1 MTLAGYVTGWAT
13 EYAAG
18 IDAAGLGGDDAIEE
32 YLFDMDAQW
41 TFITD
46 KRGEYHGAQVELCPS
61 PHVTFNPHTGIVRAR
76 DTSIRQAVTVG
87 VKVSDAA
94 REEFNAYFA
103 AIFELA
109 QASRTKPFGFKEG
122 DFLNDKHNKSFTGAS
137 ERRRRCG

>member
-1 MTLAGYVTGWAT
+1 MTLAGYVTSWAT

-18 IDAAGLGGDDAIEE
+18 IEHAAELGDNAIEE
-32 YLFDMDAQW
+32 YLFDMDASW

-46 KRGEYHGAQVELCPS
+46 KRGEYCGARVELCPS
-61 PHVTFNPHTGIVRAR
+61 PHVTFNPHTGIVRTR
-76 DTSIRQAVTVG
+76 DTSARQNVTVG

-109 QASRTKPFGFKEG
+109 QASRDIT
-122 DFLNDKHNKSFTGAS
+122 A
-137 ERRRRCG
+137 